1 MITLHNG
8 KLLIDH
14 EEVLK
19 NSTSFK
25 KLFPFAQWRG
35 TKWEV
40 MATPSNI
47 EIANNHYNA
56 EIFME
61 TRRTVTDGD
70 ITEFLNSN
78 GHPFRIPPYRHQ
90 LEALTA
96 CNNKDFFAY
105 FMEPGL
111 GKTKTLID
119 DVMLNL
125 NIDSVLIICPKSVLS
140 VWEREIKAN
149 GEGSIGVWPGD
160 YTNEGIRWYIINH
173 DALLSERGMK
183 ICKMFLHTSA
193 HSMMVLDES
202 TFIANHKSQRTEKCM
217 ELGNYAEYR
226 RILTGDPIANTPID
240 LYSQLNWLSPEC
252 VKNRGFYAFRN
263 HFCDMGGFKNKQIVG
278 YKNMLELKIMVNKY
292 GYRARTKD
300 VLDMPEQN
308 WLTRDVELSA
318 SSKALYD
325 RIVEEEILTLF
336 DNPSNKNVPF
346 SQSTVS
352 AAIILTKMMKLQQV
366 CGGTIIDDEGESH
379 IVGTEK
385 LDELKSMLLEWNVK
399 GVLVWH
405 QFKAEGKEIV
415 RELSKRYECDL
426 FNGDLK
432 NDERRD
438 MIAKFERGGT
448 DVLVIQNDA
457 GHLGIT
463 LNKATYAVFFSNHL
477 RPMVRNQSEK
487 RNHRIG
493 QTQPVFYYDILCGK
507 IDQWVYDRVKRKRRS
522 NLEITDN
529 MTKEETI
536 NAIY

>member
-1 MITLHNG
+1 MITLNNG
-8 KLLIDH
+8 KLFIDH

-25 KLFPFAQWRG
+25 RLFPFAQWR
-35 TKWEV
+35 KNHWEV
-40 MATPSNI
+40 AATPSNI

-56 EIFME
+56 EIFIE
-61 TRRTVTDGD
+61 TRRKIEDGN
-70 ITEFLNSN
+70 ITEFLNDN
-78 GHPFRIPPYRHQ
+78 DHPFKIKPYRHQ

-96 CNNKDFFAY
+96 CNNADFFAY

-119 DVMLNL
+119 DVMLNG
-125 NIDSVLIICPKSVLS
+125 NIDSVLIICPKSVIS
-140 VWEREIKAN
+140 VWEREILAN
-149 GEGSIGVWPGD
+149 GEGSIGAWPEE
-160 YTNEGIRWYIINH
+160 YTNDGVRWYVINH
-173 DALLSERGMK
+173 DALISEKGMNM
-183 ICKMFLHTSA
+183 CKTFLQTSS

-202 TFIANHKSQRTEKCM
+202 TFIANHKSQRAEACM
-217 ELGNYAEYR
+217 KLGNYAEYR

-240 LYSQLNWLSPEC
+240 LYSQLYWLSPEC

-278 YKNMLELKIMVNKY
+278 YKNMLELKVMVNKH

-308 WLTRDVELSA
+308 WLTREVSLSD
-318 SSKALYD
+318 SSKRLYD
-325 RIVEEEILTLF
+325 RIVEEEIISLF
-336 DNPSNKNVPF
+336 DF
-346 SQSTVS
+346 QSTVS

-366 CGGTIIDDEGESH
+366 CGGTIKDDNGESH
-379 IVGTEK
+379 VVGTEK

-405 QFKAEGKEIV
+405 QFRKEGEEIV
-415 RELSKRYECDL
+415 KELSKRYETRL

-432 NDERRD
+432 NDERKR
-438 MIAKFERGGT
+438 MIAEFERGEI

-463 LNKATYAVFFSNHL
+463 LNKATYAVYFSNHM
-477 RPMVRNQSEK
+477 RPVVRSQSE
-487 RNHRIG
+487 RRCWRIG
-493 QTQPVFYYDILCGK
+493 QTQPVFYYDLLCGK
-507 IDQWVYDRVKRKRRS
+507 IDKWVYDRVKRKRRF
-522 NLEITDN
+522 NLGITDN
-529 MTKEETI
+529 MTKEEVM
-536 NAIY
+536 NAIR